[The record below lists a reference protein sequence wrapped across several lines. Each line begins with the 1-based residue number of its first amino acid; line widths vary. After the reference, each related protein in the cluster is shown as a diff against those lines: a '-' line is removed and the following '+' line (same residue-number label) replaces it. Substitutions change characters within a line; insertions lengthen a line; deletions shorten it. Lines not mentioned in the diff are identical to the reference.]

1 MSALEMSVEAESILE
16 DPYSPKT
23 IEPKIEKVDLDL
35 TEGVKNSPEKTQK
48 QSRPIFFKEKEFK
61 IRPSLLT

>member
-1 MSALEMSVEAESILE
+1 MSVEAEAILE

-23 IEPKIEKVDLDL
+23 IEPKVEKVDLDL
-35 TEGVKNSPEKTQK
+35 VQKVQNDPAKTQK